1 MESMRGSTHCDLE
14 MMKSQDSI
22 DHIMDRIRTKIA
34 EKTIE
39 SDQMIEHCGQL
50 LRENRQKLQRFKSH
64 LNDLECSDIKLKG
77 DRQSGELKDSAKII
91 QYEMKNK

>member
-22 DHIMDRIRTKIA
+22 DHTMDRIRTKIV

-50 LRENRQKLQRFKSH
+50 LRENR
-64 LNDLECSDIKLKG
+64 
-77 DRQSGELKDSAKII
+77 
-91 QYEMKNK
+91 